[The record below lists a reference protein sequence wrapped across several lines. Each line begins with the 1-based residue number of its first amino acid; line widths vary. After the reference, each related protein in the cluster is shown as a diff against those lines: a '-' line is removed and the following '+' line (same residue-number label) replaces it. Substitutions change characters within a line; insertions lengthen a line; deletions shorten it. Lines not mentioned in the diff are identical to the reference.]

1 MSVLTVENGA
11 PRWRNA
17 TSAAGGAFPAT
28 EALLGRVTGG
38 RSCNAVSEPFATW
51 VRELPGRW
59 ARMPSGGLEVPG
71 GRWSG
76 ASGCAVAFA
85 DFASK
90 VVAAGEQPCAEGE
103 TGSFAQYRVAV
114 GGSGVFERDVGG
126 GVAIRVVAQDDEGAV
141 ADFGCGVLI
150 EGPDDS
156 WDDVGYAD
164 LGGTAA
170 FAREAVQR
178 DLADRGDGVVERG
191 EEHVG
196 AVVCRVVIEE
206 FETASAKPRIVMV
219 KRDVLQRS
227 DGDASR
233 EDLDSLRWVGVLEA
247 TQEVPDNGG
256 GGLVHMAR
264 VRGRMRRYR

>member
-1 MSVLTVENGA
+1 
-11 PRWRNA
+11 
-17 TSAAGGAFPAT
+17 
-28 EALLGRVTGG
+28 
-38 RSCNAVSEPFATW
+38 
-51 VRELPGRW
+51 
-59 ARMPSGGLEVPG
+59 MPSGVWGPG

-85 DFASK
+85 DFANK

-114 GGSGVFERDVGG
+114 GGSGVFERGVGV
-126 GVAIRVVAQDDEGAV
+126 GVAISVVAQDGEGAV

-178 DLADRGDGVVERG
+178 YLADRGDGVVERG

-196 AVVCRVVIEE
+196 GVVCRVVIEE
-206 FETASAKPRIVMV
+206 VETVSAKPRIVMV

-256 GGLVHMAR
+256 GGLVHVER